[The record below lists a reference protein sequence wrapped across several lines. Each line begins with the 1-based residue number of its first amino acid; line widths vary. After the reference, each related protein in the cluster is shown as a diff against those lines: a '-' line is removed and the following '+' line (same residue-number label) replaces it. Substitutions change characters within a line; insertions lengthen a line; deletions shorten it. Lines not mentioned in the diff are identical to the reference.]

1 MPAHDETS
9 ESAQPTKVYLLD
21 MKDILTLNS
30 KREEKRHLSD
40 IVDTLSIPQALNGVS
55 NYKSCDIDRNTETGT
70 QVFKNSNSDV
80 SLAKFSNY
88 DECCKDS
95 SVVSSKFVNL
105 KITDSFTSES
115 SKCNQSAQFRKYSKK
130 SISELNSYSLK
141 ELQILFEDLTRTV
154 EAVSGELVQLLLE
167 NDALQQESDAR
178 NIAIEQLLQL
188 AVRNTENE
196 LRPIQMSVILPAD
209 ESDAI

>member
-55 NYKSCDIDRNTETGT
+55 NYKS
-70 QVFKNSNSDV
+70 
-80 SLAKFSNY
+80 
-88 DECCKDS
+88 
-95 SVVSSKFVNL
+95 
-105 KITDSFTSES
+105 
-115 SKCNQSAQFRKYSKK
+115 
-130 SISELNSYSLK
+130 LNSYSLK

>member
-21 MKDILTLNS
+21 MKDILTLDS
-30 KREEKRHLSD
+30 KIEEKRHISD
-40 IVDTLSIPQALNGVS
+40 IVDALSIPQTLNGVS
-55 NYKSCDIDRNTETGT
+55 SYKSCDIDRSTETGT
-70 QVFKNSNSDV
+70 QIFKSSDGNVSLKKYTNSD
-80 SLAKFSNY
+80 
-88 DECCKDS
+88 
-95 SVVSSKFVNL
+95 VSSKFVNL
-105 KITDSFTSES
+105 KVSDSFTNES
-115 SKCNQSAQFRKYSKK
+115 SKCNQSAQFRGYSK
-130 SISELNSYSLK
+130 SISELNCYSLK
-141 ELQILFEDLTRTV
+141 ELQILLEDLSRTV

-188 AVRNTENE
+188 AVKNTENE
-196 LRPIQMSVILPAD
+196 LRPIQMSVILPSD